1 MEKTFSQFPFLES
14 EERIVM
20 SGLFAQSIETE
31 ATKTVS
37 PAESSSVAEVKEENR
52 LMLLIN
58 SLMSLPDSRLFNQS
72 ELDVINRLILSNPTI
87 SILANE
93 SLAEVKKYNRNQ
105 IEEVIREQL
114 RSLDTLSLS
123 KERILLSRDK
133 KFNLMEKIAVSNEI
147 KIIEEE
153 IDFI

>member
-1 MEKTFSQFPFLES
+1 MEKTFNQFPFLES
-14 EERIVM
+14 EERVVM
-20 SGLFAQSIETE
+20 NGLFAKSIETE
-31 ATKTVS
+31 ETKTVS
-37 PAESSSVAEVKEENR
+37 PAESPSVAEVKEENR
-52 LMLLIN
+52 LMLLIE
-58 SLMSLPDSRLFNQS
+58 SFMSLPDSRLFNQS

-93 SLAEVKKYNRNQ
+93 SLFEIKKYNRDQ
-105 IEEVIREQL
+105 IEEVIRHQL

-133 KFNLMEKIAVSNEI
+133 KINLMEKIAVSNEI

-153 IDFI
+153 TDFI

>member
-14 EERIVM
+14 EERTVM

-52 LMLLIN
+52 LMLLVN

-93 SLAEVKKYNRNQ
+93 SLAEIKKYNRNQ
-105 IEEVIREQL
+105 IEEVIRDQL

-123 KERILLSRDK
+123 RERILLSRDK
-133 KFNLMEKIAVSNEI
+133 KINLMEKISVANEI

-153 IDFI
+153 TDFI